1 MINGYCSNTDCNESY
16 MPKLYK
22 LELKSDFDNTICYWC
37 SDCIKRDKDMIE
49 NILQYHTGFPMII
62 DFLLN
67 NKFDIR

>member
-1 MINGYCSNTDCNESY
+1 W
-16 MPKLYK
+16 
-22 LELKSDFDNTICYWC
+22 FDNTICYWC